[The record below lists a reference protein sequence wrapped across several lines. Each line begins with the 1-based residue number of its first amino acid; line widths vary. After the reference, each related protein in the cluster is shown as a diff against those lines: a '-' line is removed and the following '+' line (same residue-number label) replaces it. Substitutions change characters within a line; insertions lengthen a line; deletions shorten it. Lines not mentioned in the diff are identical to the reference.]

1 VTEPLVRSRHL
12 SKVFREGETRVEAV
26 RDVDL
31 ELERGEIVVVMGPL
45 GSGKARCCRF

>member
-12 SKVFREGETRVEAV
+12 SKVFSEGETRVEAV

-31 ELERGEIVVVMGPL
+31 ELEW
-45 GSGKARCCRF
+45 ARSSSSWGR